1 MDRRTFLRLTGVGAG
16 ALLGALAGCG
26 SGDGGAPPVR
36 AWTAENPVRIPPELR
51 PYGPGHEYDLEVR
64 PGRTAFLAGRRTPT
78 WGVNGSY
85 LGPTLRMRQGDQVT
99 VNVQN
104 NLPEATTLHWHGMRL
119 PPAADGGPHQPIPA
133 IGRWQPSWEVVNAA
147 STSWYHP
154 HPHGTSAQHVFRG
167 VAGMIIIDDDDT
179 RRLALPR
186 DYGVDDIPVILQDR
200 SIDGDGQVR
209 WETESNFG
217 QLGTDML
224 VNGTMNA
231 YLDVTSRSV
240 RLRLLNASNARLYHV
255 GFDDGRRFA
264 LISGDDGLL
273 PEPVELDR
281 VTLGPAERAEIVVT
295 CAPGERVIMDTAA
308 GDERIDEGTY
318 ALLEL
323 RAAASLTDSPEV
335 PQRLGGAP
343 PIVPPAGATVRHFTL
358 QGHDAINGQGMDLT
372 RIDEVVPANAVEIW
386 EVENKVYSH
395 NFHIHGVSFTLLDRN
410 GRPPHA
416 WETGRKD
423 TVHVP
428 EKSSVRLAVQF
439 SPFVDPALPYMYHCH
454 ILRHEDAGMMGQF
467 LVVQPGAEASTARL
481 IPAPSKDHSGHPS

>member
-1 MDRRTFLRLTGVGAG
+1 
-16 ALLGALAGCG
+16 
-26 SGDGGAPPVR
+26 
-36 AWTAENPVRIPPELR
+36 
-51 PYGPGHEYDLEVR
+51 
-64 PGRTAFLAGRRTPT
+64 
-78 WGVNGSY
+78 VNGSY
-85 LGPTLRMRQGDQVT
+85 LGPTLRMRQGDHVT

-104 NLPEATTLHWHGMRL
+104 NLSEETTLHWHGMRL
-119 PPAADGGPHQPIPA
+119 PPSADGGPHQPIPA
-133 IGRWQPSWEVVNAA
+133 IGRWQPAWEVVNAA

-154 HPHGTSAQHVFRG
+154 HPHGATAQHVFRG
-167 VAGMIIIDDDDT
+167 VAGMIIIDDEDE

-186 DYGVDDIPVILQDR
+186 TYGVDDIPVILQDR
-200 SIDGDGQVR
+200 SIDTDGQVE

-231 YLDVTSRSV
+231 YLDVTTRRV

-255 GFDDGRRFA
+255 GFADGRRFA
-264 LISGDDGLL
+264 MIAGDDGLL
-273 PEPVELDR
+273 PAPVELER
-281 VTLGPAERAEIVVT
+281 VTLGPAERAEIVVS

-323 RAAASLTDSPEV
+323 RSAASLEDVPEV
-335 PQRLGGAP
+335 PARLGGAP
-343 PIVPPAGATVRHFTL
+343 PIVPPAGATVRQFKL
-358 QGHDAINGQGMDLT
+358 QGHDAINGRGMDLT

-386 EVENKVYSH
+386 EVENNVYSH
-395 NFHIHGVSFTLLDRN
+395 NFHIHGVSFTILDRD

-428 EKSSVRLAVQF
+428 ENSSVRLAVQF
-439 SPFVDPALPYMYHCH
+439 SGFVDPALPYMYHCH
-454 ILRHEDAGMMGQF
+454 ILRHEDEGMMGQF
-467 LVVQPGAEASTARL
+467 LVVEPGTEASAPRS
-481 IPAPSKDHSGHPS
+481 IPAPSGGHSGHPS